1 MPIKKLCIIKPRV
14 LCLALSL
21 SAIKALNGSILM
33 LILASRIQSKEA
45 ANSRDGDVG
54 MKSKAHEA
62 KRAPT
67 KK

>member
-1 MPIKKLCIIKPRV
+1 
-14 LCLALSL
+14 
-21 SAIKALNGSILM
+21 M